1 METNEQTHKKRSPL
15 TLALIVVVALAAAG
29 AGTWIILNP
38 SLSTDN
44 ATVERTKATVTSKTS
59 GTIARIAVDEGD
71 FVDAGSSL
79 VDLDT
84 AELLAQKRQA
94 EANLVLVKDTT
105 KLSQVAL
112 DRAQADF
119 TRAQRQYQDKVIA
132 TEVFEHAEKAFESA
146 QVDAELAA
154 KRVEVAQAQVDL
166 VNATL
171 ANTRM
176 VSPFNAVVA
185 KKWMSAGDLLGAGQA
200 VLTLYD
206 RTHAWVTANF
216 DETKL
221 GQLRVGQGVR
231 IRVDAYPDTVFAG
244 KISQI
249 GVSTGNQFSLI
260 PVNNAAGN
268 FTKVTQRIPVKI
280 DFDDPTDLGAA
291 SSKRLLPGMSAAVE
305 ITNEGGGS
313 WPHLFAKH

>member
-1 METNEQTHKKRSPL
+1 METTEKTTKKRSPL
-15 TLALIVVVALAAAG
+15 TLTLIVVVLVAAAG
-29 AGTWIILNP
+29 AIVAIVLNP

-44 ATVERTKATVTSKTS
+44 ATVERTKATVTSKAS
-59 GTIARIAVDEGD
+59 GTIARIAVGEGD
-71 FVDAGSSL
+71 FVDAGAPL

-94 EANLVLVKDTT
+94 EANLYLMKDTT

-119 TRAQRQYQDKVIA
+119 ARAQRQYQDKVIA

-171 ANTRM
+171 ANARM
-176 VSPFNAVVA
+176 ASPFDAVVA

-216 DETKL
+216 DETKVA
-221 GQLRVGQGVR
+221 QLKVGQGVK

-280 DFDDPTDLGAA
+280 DFDDPTDLGTG
-291 SSKRLLPGMSAAVE
+291 SKRLLPGMSAAIDVN
-305 ITNEGGGS
+305 TEGGVS
-313 WPHLFAKH
+313 WSHLFAKN